1 MNSLSRNKTLS
12 IALAIALVSCFGW
25 WRINARG
32 AEDKKSTDAAAV
44 TAGKPSL
51 TVTTIPPA
59 FAELPMQLSATG
71 NIEAWQEAL
80 IGSEVNG
87 LRLTEVKVNVGEM
100 VRRGQVLATFSNVT
114 IKAEVA
120 QALAAVAEA
129 EAMLVQA
136 KANADRSRKI
146 QAPGVISAQQIS
158 EYLTAEQAAV
168 ARLESAKAHLL
179 NQKIRLEQT
188 QLLAPDD
195 GRISSRTATVG
206 AVVAVGQELFRL
218 ILANRLEWR
227 AEVTAAEL
235 PSLVAGQK
243 VTITAPGGL
252 QATGVVRMVAPTVD
266 PKTRMALVYVD
277 VPPDQGL
284 KPGMFARGSFELG
297 RTAGMILP
305 QSAVVQ
311 REGFSYVYRVGADSK
326 VSQVKVE
333 LGRRLQD
340 QVEITHGLEPQ
351 AQVAATGAAFL
362 ADGDTV
368 RVVGSQ
374 PALQGSGQ

>member
-1 MNSLSRNKTLS
+1 
-12 IALAIALVSCFGW
+12 
-25 WRINARG
+25 
-32 AEDKKSTDAAAV
+32 
-44 TAGKPSL
+44 
-51 TVTTIPPA
+51 
-59 FAELPMQLSATG
+59 
-71 NIEAWQEAL
+71 
-80 IGSEVNG
+80 
-87 LRLTEVKVNVGEM
+87 
-100 VRRGQVLATFSNVT
+100 
-114 IKAEVA
+114 
-120 QALAAVAEA
+120 
-129 EAMLVQA
+129 
-136 KANADRSRKI
+136 
-146 QAPGVISAQQIS
+146 
-158 EYLTAEQAAV
+158 
-168 ARLESAKAHLL
+168 
-179 NQKIRLEQT
+179 
-188 QLLAPDD
+188 
-195 GRISSRTATVG
+195 
-206 AVVAVGQELFRL
+206 
-218 ILANRLEWR
+218 
-227 AEVTAAEL
+227 
-235 PSLVAGQK
+235 
-243 VTITAPGGL
+243 
-252 QATGVVRMVAPTVD
+252 
-266 PKTRMALVYVD
+266 MALVYVD